1 LDDSGLRDYLRPCQN
16 SMSSSV
22 LCIAHPGHEL
32 RVLQWLR
39 EARPVVLILTD
50 GSGSSKCSRLE
61 ASRTLVQD
69 AGGTVGRIFGRYP
82 DRGLYEIIRNQDL
95 AAVVGLAD
103 DLLATLEESNADVI
117 AGDMLEGFN
126 TGHDLCRMLIQAAV
140 GRYCRRRGHPV
151 KNYEIV
157 LERLAATMA
166 VRKPAVT
173 LRLGKDEIAAKRMCV
188 ELRFPQ
194 LVEEMDRAVAKY
206 GDVAVATETLFE
218 AADGLDDRWLDAE
231 PPYYETFGRKQVA
244 AGLYTEVITH
254 ETHMRPLAQALQKWA
269 AQA

>member
-1 LDDSGLRDYLRPCQN
+1 
-16 SMSSSV
+16 M
-22 LCIAHPGHEL
+22 
-32 RVLQWLR
+32 
-39 EARPVVLILTD
+39 VLILTD
-50 GSGSSKCSRLE
+50 GSGSSKSSRLE
-61 ASRTLVQD
+61 ASRELVQE

-95 AAVVGLAD
+95 AAVTGLAD
-103 DLLATLEESNADVI
+103 ELLATLEESNADVI

-140 GRYCRRRGHPV
+140 GRHARRRGHPV

-166 VRKPAVT
+166 ERKPAVT
-173 LRLGKDEIAAKRMCV
+173 LQLGREGIASKRACV
-188 ELRFPQ
+188 EHRFPQ
-194 LVEEMDRAVAKY
+194 LVEEMDRAVAKF

-218 AADGLDDRWLDAE
+218 AAEGLEDRWMEEE
-231 PPYYETFGRKQVA
+231 PPYYETFGWKQVA
-244 AGLYTEVITH
+244 AGLYSEVITH
-254 ETHMRPLAQALQKWA
+254 ETHMRPIARALQKWA

>member
-1 LDDSGLRDYLRPCQN
+1 
-16 SMSSSV
+16 MSSSV

-32 RVLQWLR
+32 RVLQWLH
-39 EARPVVLILTD
+39 EVRPVVLILTD
-50 GSGSSKCSRLE
+50 GSGSSKTSRLE
-61 ASRTLVQD
+61 ASRELIQD
-69 AGGTVGRIFGRYP
+69 AGATVGRIFGRYP

-95 AAVVGLAD
+95 DAVTGLAD
-103 DLLATLEESNADVI
+103 ELLATLEESDAEVI
-117 AGDMLEGFN
+117 AGDMQEGFN

-140 GRYCRRRGHPV
+140 SRYDRRRGSPV

-157 LERLAATMA
+157 LERLAATMR

-173 LRLGKDEIAAKRMCV
+173 LQLGQEEIAAKRACV
-188 ELRFPQ
+188 ERRFPQ

-206 GDVAVATETLFE
+206 GDVAVATETLYE
-218 AADGLDDRWLDAE
+218 AATELDVHWTECE

-254 ETHMRPLAQALQKWA
+254 ESHMRPLAQALQKWA

>member
-1 LDDSGLRDYLRPCQN
+1 MDERRLWDYLRARSNYMP
-16 SMSSSV
+16 SSV

-39 EARPVVLILTD
+39 EVRPVVLILTD

-61 ASRTLVQD
+61 ASRALVEE
-69 AGGTVGRIFGRYP
+69 AGATVGRIFGRFP
-82 DRGLYEIIRNQDL
+82 DKRLYEIIRNQDV
-95 AAVVGLAD
+95 ATVTGLAD
-103 DLLATLEESNADVI
+103 ELLATLEENSADVI
-117 AGDMLEGFN
+117 AGDMQEGFN

-140 GRYCRRRGHPV
+140 SRYDRRRGQPV
-151 KNYEIV
+151 KNFEIV

-173 LRLGKDEIAAKRMCV
+173 LQLGEGEIAAKRACV
-188 ELRFPQ
+188 EHRFPQ

-206 GDVAVATETLFE
+206 GDVAVATEALFD
-218 AADGLDDRWLDAE
+218 AAEGFDDRWTEVE

-244 AGLYTEVITH
+244 AGLYTKVITH

>member
-1 LDDSGLRDYLRPCQN
+1 
-16 SMSSSV
+16 MSSSV

-50 GSGSSKCSRLE
+50 GSGSSKSSRLE
-61 ASRTLVQD
+61 ASRELVQE

-95 AAVVGLAD
+95 SAVTGLAD
-103 DLLATLEESNADVI
+103 ELLATLEECHADVI

-140 GRYCRRRGHPV
+140 SRHARRRGHPV

-166 VRKPAVT
+166 ERKPAVT
-173 LRLGKDEIAAKRMCV
+173 LQLGKEGIASKRACV
-188 ELRFPQ
+188 EHRFPQ
-194 LVEEMDRAVAKY
+194 LVEEMDRAVAKF

-218 AADGLDDRWLDAE
+218 AAEGLDDRWMEEE

-244 AGLYTEVITH
+244 AGLYSEVITH
-254 ETHMRPLAQALQKWA
+254 ETHMRPIAQALQKWA